1 MHRYL
6 RGSGH
11 DTAMGSETGVVVGG
25 GIVGSCTALF
35 LARAGVAVTVVEKD
49 PAYERASTGRSA
61 SAVRQQFHLG
71 VNVAMSRFGYD
82 FYRALGD
89 IGFVERGYLVLAAPD
104 AVPRLEAAHRDQLA
118 NGAQV
123 ELLRPADLTER
134 FPWLKADDLGAA
146 TFGTGGEGWFD
157 PRSALSEV
165 RAAAVTAGARYV
177 HDEVTGIDVQE
188 ERVAGVRLASGDR
201 IACQHVVNAAG
212 PAAAEVASF
221 AGVRIPV
228 EPRKRTVCVFRAG
241 RIDGFP
247 NLVDPTVAGRGLYVR
262 PHDDAYMAVI
272 SPPPER
278 DPATFDLEPDTYL
291 FDVFIRD
298 ALARRVRGFEDAELV
313 RAWAGHYE
321 MNTFD
326 QNAIVGGHPGL
337 AGLWFACGFSGHG
350 VMHAPAAGRGIAE
363 LIAGGR
369 YETIDLSPFSL
380 ERIARGCRLDDVQPS
395 EARTERAG
403 I

>member
-1 MHRYL
+1 MGPR
-6 RGSGH
+6 
-11 DTAMGSETGVVVGG
+11 TAVVVVGG

-35 LARAGVAVTVVEKD
+35 LARAGVTATVVEKD
-49 PAYERASTGRSA
+49 PTYERSSTGRSA

-82 FYRALGD
+82 FYRGLD
-89 IGFVERGYLVLAAPD
+89 DVGFVERGYLVLAAPD

-118 NGAQV
+118 NGAEV
-123 ELLRPADLTER
+123 DLLRSPELRER
-134 FPWLKADDLGAA
+134 FPWLKTDGLGAA

-157 PRSALSEV
+157 PRAALSEV
-165 RAAAVTAGARYV
+165 RAAAVEAGAAYV
-177 HDEVTGIDVQE
+177 DGEVTGIDVE
-188 ERVAGVRLASGDR
+188 GGRVTRVRLASGDGVE
-201 IACQHVVNAAG
+201 CEHVVNAAG
-212 PAAAEVASF
+212 PDAAAVTSF
-221 AGVRIPV
+221 AGDAIPV
-228 EPRKRTVCVFRAG
+228 EPRKRTVCVFRG
-241 RIDGFP
+241 DHVEGFP

-262 PHDDAYMAVI
+262 PYEDAYMAVI
-272 SPPPER
+272 APPPER

-291 FDVFIRD
+291 FDEVIRD

-326 QNAIVGGHPGL
+326 QNAILGGHPRVG
-337 AGLWFACGFSGHG
+337 GFWFACGFSGHG

-363 LIAGGR
+363 LITGGR
-369 YETIDLSPFSL
+369 YETIDLSPFSF
-380 ERIARGCRLDDVQPS
+380 ERIGRGRPLDDVQPS